1 MRHWFVVS
9 LAFTAACSS
18 ADVTDEFCHR
28 LDSCNQLATSVDE
41 CTQDI
46 ASALDMLPQDDRDE
60 VEHDLKQCLD
70 RPSCDGFIACVS
82 ALLQ

>member
-1 MRHWFVVS
+1 MRHWFPFALVF
-9 LAFTAACSS
+9 ATACSS
-18 ADVTDEFCHR
+18 ADVTDEFCNR
-28 LDSCNQLATSVDE
+28 LDSCRQLATSVEE

-46 ASALDMLPQDDRDE
+46 GKALDMLPQNARDE

-70 RPSCDGFIACVS
+70 RPSCDGFITCIS